1 MKYASIR
8 GLIQSNMPLGT
19 AEKGKYRIPESRLLL
34 IAILGG
40 SIGAWLGMLIFHHKT
55 KKKKFSVT
63 VPILATLL
71 VFILG
76 LCLFQ
81 NYHLIT
87 TEYEYLSVDV
97 PQELDG
103 YTIVQVSDLHNQ
115 IFGVGQKTLLKKI
128 EECEPDLIVVTGDA
142 VDLTHTNYGPTK
154 TFFKGAVEIA
164 PVYYIT
170 GNHEIWLRDR
180 DGEKYQE
187 YIQEIIS
194 YGVNYID
201 DQAVFLDG
209 FKLVGVADDSLSGDI
224 SGIINGDFPAAENA
238 ADSNEEV
245 ATSSDLVIAL
255 AHEPN
260 YMNKYAATDADL
272 VFSGHN
278 HGGQIKLGDKGLLS
292 ADFTFFP
299 EYDYGEFESSGTTM
313 IVSQGLGNSV
323 LPVRLNDYPEIVKVT
338 LKHEEHKIMH
348 LYMPDLVGLTWEEAD
363 TKLRDMGFFNI
374 VDEYE
379 TNESVE
385 AGRVV
390 RQSIPPE
397 TTVSTDFEIILYIA
411 E

>member
-1 MKYASIR
+1 MFLVYYLLFVNLVA
-8 GLIQSNMPLGT
+8 LILYGIDKKK

-34 IAILGG
+34 IAFLGG
-40 SIGAWLGMLIFHHKT
+40 SIGAWLGILIFHHKT

-71 VFILG
+71 ILISG
-76 LCLFQ
+76 FSLYQ

-97 PQELDG
+97 PLELDG

-115 IFGVGQKTLLKKI
+115 IFGIGQKTLLKKI

-154 TFFKGAVEIA
+154 TFFKSAVEIA

-180 DGEKYQE
+180 DGEKYQD

-201 DQAVFLDG
+201 DQAVYVDG
-209 FKLVGVADDSLSGDI
+209 FKLVGIADDSLSGDI
-224 SGIINGDFPAAENA
+224 SNVFKTEPA
-238 ADSNEEV
+238 EEV
-245 ATSSDLVIAL
+245 TSDLVITL

-260 YMNKYAATDADL
+260 YMDKYAATETDL

-278 HGGQIKLGDKGLLS
+278 HGGQIKLGDKGMLS
-292 ADFTFFP
+292 ADFSFFP
-299 EYDYGEFESSGTTM
+299 EFDSGEFTSGSTTM

-323 LPVRLNDYPEIVKVT
+323 LPVRVNDYPEIVKVE

-348 LYMPDLVGLTWEEAD
+348 LYMPDLVGLTWEEAN
-363 TKLRDMGFFNI
+363 TKLKGMGFFNI

-385 AGRVV
+385 EGRVI

-397 TTVSTDFEIILYIA
+397 TTVSTDYEIILYIS